1 MNFAACFILRG
12 HDTHID
18 SGRHIVSGRHD
29 LSSDARALSST
40 SFET

>member
-1 MNFAACFILRG
+1 MTRIL
-12 HDTHID
+12 I
-18 SGRHIVSGRHD
+18 SAVIVSGRHD